1 MAESNSAALPRR
13 TPLKPLSRRKFHFP
27 RRGNA
32 RSSPRLFEAI
42 VPSTLMSGCFEL
54 ARPVECSRA
63 GFEYDC
69 APIDLREDREELVAH
84 HSALQHEFPR
94 MAGNSLQDAANSLLG
109 LINSLF
115 GEN

>member
-1 MAESNSAALPRR
+1 MLLLEARRDPWFCRLAALLLEETDAPSLLQSIFA
-13 TPLKPLSRRKFHFP
+13 PLV
-27 RRGNA
+27 RGN
-32 RSSPRLFEAI
+32 RTFN
-42 VPSTLMSGCFEL
+42 LMSGCFEL

>member
-1 MAESNSAALPRR
+1 
-13 TPLKPLSRRKFHFP
+13 
-27 RRGNA
+27 
-32 RSSPRLFEAI
+32 
-42 VPSTLMSGCFEL
+42 MSGCFEL

-84 HSALQHEFPR
+84 HSVLQHEFPR